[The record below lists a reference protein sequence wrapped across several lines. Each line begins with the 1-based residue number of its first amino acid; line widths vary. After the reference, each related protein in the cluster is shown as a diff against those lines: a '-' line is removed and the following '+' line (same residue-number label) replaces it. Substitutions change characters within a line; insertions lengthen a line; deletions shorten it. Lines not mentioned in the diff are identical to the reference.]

1 MRWRW
6 LRPLR
11 RIAVPLTVVLV
22 GAALGALGMALL
34 RPAGLPGAS
43 TSSLTGSTGGRD
55 DGLNDQAVY
64 DKLAPSVVDITATL
78 RYDGETAEGTG
89 FAFGSSGD
97 LVLTNN
103 HVIRDSTSVEVTVAL
118 TGKAYAAN
126 VVGTDVGADI
136 AVLQLDGRPRLRG
149 ATIGDSAD
157 VRLGDPVLAI
167 GNQAGQGGA
176 PTIAPGIINSLHRT
190 VKANDADSGF
200 TETLHDMIQTSAQI
214 EPGDSGGPLANAA
227 GQIIGIDTAAS
238 TGAGSAGFAIQASSA
253 VSIARQIASGQPTA
267 GITIGTGGFL
277 GVLVASGTSA
287 RAPSESPV
295 SLTLLPFAGT
305 ARGPGCLTTQSE
317 AEMPATGTTGRSG
330 AWVEGVLCATPA
342 AASGLAEGDVIIRAA
357 GRPVSSPKELVSI
370 VAGCEPDTEVP
381 VTWAEANGVLKTALI
396 RVGSA
401 PAP

>member
-1 MRWRW
+1 M
-6 LRPLR
+6 
-11 RIAVPLTVVLV
+11 VVLV

-34 RPAGLPGAS
+34 RPPGLPGAS
-43 TSSLTGSTGGRD
+43 TSSLTGSAGGRD

-78 RYDGETAEGTG
+78 RYDDETAEGTG

-103 HVIRDSTSVEVTVAL
+103 HVIRDSTSVAVTVAS

-126 VVGTDVGADI
+126 VVGTDVSADI
-136 AVLQLDGRPRLRG
+136 AVLQLDGRDRPRLRG
-149 ATIGDSAD
+149 AAIGDSAD
-157 VRLGDPVLAI
+157 VQLGDPVLAI
-167 GNQAGQGGA
+167 GNQAGQGGT
-176 PTIAPGIINSLHRT
+176 PTIAPGIINSLDRT
-190 VKANDADSGF
+190 VEANDAGSGF
-200 TETLHDMIQTSAQI
+200 TETLHDMLQTSAQI

-238 TGAGSAGFAIQASSA
+238 TGAGSAGFAILASSA
-253 VSIARQIASGQPTA
+253 VRIARQIASGQPVA
-267 GITIGTGGFL
+267 GTTIGTGGFL
-277 GVLVASGTSA
+277 GVLVAPGTSA
-287 RAPSESPV
+287 RASSESPV
-295 SLTLLPFAGT
+295 SLTLLTFRGT
-305 ARGPGCLTTQSE
+305 ARGPGCLDTQSE

-357 GRPVSSPKELVSI
+357 GRPVSSPEELVSI

>member
-1 MRWRW
+1 M
-6 LRPLR
+6 
-11 RIAVPLTVVLV
+11 VVLLGV
-22 GAALGALGMALL
+22 ALGAFGMALL
-34 RPAGLPGAS
+34 RPPGAS
-43 TSSLTGSTGGRD
+43 TPSLTGSAGGT

-78 RYDGETAEGTG
+78 RYDDETAEGTG

-103 HVIRDSTSVEVTVAL
+103 HVIRDSTSVAVTVAS
-118 TGKAYAAN
+118 TGKTYAAN

-136 AVLQLDGRPRLRG
+136 AVLQLDGRPRVRG
-149 ATIGDSAD
+149 AAIGDPAD

-167 GNQAGQGGA
+167 GNQAGQGGT
-176 PTIAPGIINSLHRT
+176 PTIAPGIINSLDRT
-190 VKANDADSGF
+190 VEADDASSGF
-200 TETLHDMIQTSAQI
+200 TETLHDMLQTSAQI

-238 TGAGSAGFAIQASSA
+238 TGAGSAGFAIPASTA
-253 VSIARQIASGQPTA
+253 VSIARQIASGQAAA

-277 GVLVASGTSA
+277 GVLVASDSSA
-287 RAPSESPV
+287 RAPSEAQV
-295 SLTLLPFAGT
+295 SLAVVTLRGT
-305 ARGPGCLTTQSE
+305 PRELGCLNTQEE
-317 AEMPATGTTGRSG
+317 AEMPITGITGRSG
-330 AWVEGVLCATPA
+330 AWVAGVLCATPA

-357 GRPVSSPKELVSI
+357 GRPVSSPEELVSI
-370 VAGCEPDTEVP
+370 VAGCEPDSEVP